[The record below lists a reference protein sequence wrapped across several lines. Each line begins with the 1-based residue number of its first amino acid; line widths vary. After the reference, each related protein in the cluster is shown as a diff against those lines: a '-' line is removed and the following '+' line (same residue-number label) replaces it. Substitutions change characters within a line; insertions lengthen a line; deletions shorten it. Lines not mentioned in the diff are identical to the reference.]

1 MIPPNNVTVFIFNF
15 MLFHIPVIKVI
26 INRHRADIRIIYI
39 SMMTYSV
46 NICNQKIYR
55 FEPRNI
61 PGRFLIS
68 AKNFNSSNL
77 SIIRPPYVF

>member
-26 INRHRADIRIIYI
+26 INRHGADIRIIYI

-55 FEPRNI
+55 F
-61 PGRFLIS
+61 
-68 AKNFNSSNL
+68 
-77 SIIRPPYVF
+77 